1 MVDNIKDFEL
11 IRSFA
16 ILKPEK
22 LNCMDPV
29 ELEFLEDYDNN
40 VSEEAQIQSKEEDK
54 NIEEQS

>member
-1 MVDNIKDFEL
+1 MLVDIKDFEV

-29 ELEFLEDYDNN
+29 ELEFLLEY
-40 VSEEAQIQSKEEDK
+40 
-54 NIEEQS
+54 EEQALLAK

>member
-1 MVDNIKDFEL
+1 MVDDIKDFEV

-29 ELEFLEDYDNN
+29 ELEFLLEH
-40 VSEEAQIQSKEEDK
+40 
-54 NIEEQS
+54 EEQALLAK

>member
-1 MVDNIKDFEL
+1 MVDDIKDFEV

-29 ELEFLEDYDNN
+29 ELEFL
-40 VSEEAQIQSKEEDK
+40 SE
-54 NIEEQS
+54 NEEQKLLAK

>member
-1 MVDNIKDFEL
+1 MKLVDDIKDFEV

-29 ELEFLEDYDNN
+29 ELEFLLEN
-40 VSEEAQIQSKEEDK
+40 EE
-54 NIEEQS
+54 